1 MKEAVSRVRSA
12 EPKHKFNSYSPS
24 FLVDAMLGDIARK
37 LRIFGYD
44 TLYVKDTSDKSIL
57 EIASREKRILLTRD
71 KELFKRVVK
80 TGIEGVLLE
89 QYDEIDNIAYTLS
102 KYGISCLSFNTG
114 IARCPCCNGIL
125 MFKDA
130 TEFNGAL
137 PKKIIKNHRV
147 FFQCL
152 NCDKIYWEG
161 KHVSRLHL
169 LVKKINNK
177 IRKFEKESANE
188 PYAMFLNKRLKSLHN
203 SKTVLSQNAQNS
215 NVR

>member
-12 EPKHKFNSYSPS
+12 EPKHKFKSYSPS

-102 KYGISCLSFNTG
+102 KYGIPCLSFNTG

-125 MFKDA
+125 TFKEA
-130 TEFNGAL
+130 TEFNGSL
-137 PKKIIKNHRV
+137 PEKIIKN
-147 FFQCL
+147 Q
-152 NCDKIYWEG
+152 
-161 KHVSRLHL
+161 
-169 LVKKINNK
+169 
-177 IRKFEKESANE
+177 IRKFEKESAN
-188 PYAMFLNKRLKSLHN
+188 
-203 SKTVLSQNAQNS
+203 
-215 NVR
+215 